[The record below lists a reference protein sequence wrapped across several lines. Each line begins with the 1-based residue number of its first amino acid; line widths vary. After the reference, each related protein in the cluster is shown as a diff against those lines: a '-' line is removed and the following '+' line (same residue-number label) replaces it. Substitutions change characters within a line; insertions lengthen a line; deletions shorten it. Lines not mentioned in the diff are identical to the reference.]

1 VHFSRRVR
9 IFLWVALCAFAAM
22 AITVSILVVRFQP
35 IARSYVMSAL
45 RERYNSEV
53 NLGDLQIS
61 LFPRVHATGENLELH
76 FGGRQDLPPLVRVR
90 RFTLDASFIGFFRSP
105 KRIGKLTLEGT
116 QIHVPPHSASG
127 AADAPGSSG
136 KSVKIPFVLD
146 EVVAD
151 GTRLESLP
159 TDPSKQPLIFHIR
172 ELTLHSVGIGQ
183 AMTFHA
189 RLDNPKPPG
198 AIHSDGKFGPWD
210 AEDPSN
216 TPLSG
221 KYTFRDADL
230 GVFHGIA
237 GTLSSD
243 GQYTG
248 KLARIEVQGS
258 TETPNFALST
268 GQHPMHLHTD
278 FQATVDGTNGNTVL
292 HPVKARLGESDF
304 EVSGSI
310 DRSALEEHKTILLDA
325 NSKGA
330 KLEDFLRLAVK
341 SPTPPMTGGISFNAK
356 VKIPPG
362 KTDVVDRIQLQ
373 GSFGLNGVRFT
384 SPDVQG
390 KIASLSHRAEGHPE
404 AEGSNVTADFRGR
417 FSMRDGQLIL
427 PDLDF
432 HVPGASVNLAGKYGV
447 RSGDLDF
454 QGTARLEATVSQMTT
469 GIKRILLK
477 PIDPLFR
484 RDGAGTVLPM
494 RISGTR
500 GSPTFRLD
508 IGKVLRRK

>member
-9 IFLWVALCAFAAM
+9 IFLCVALCAFAAV
-22 AITVSILVVRFQP
+22 AITVAILIARFEP
-35 IARSYVMSAL
+35 IARSYVISAL

-76 FGGRQDLPPLVRVR
+76 FRGRQDLPPLVRVR
-90 RFTLDASFIGFFRSP
+90 RFTLDASFVGFFRSP

-116 QIHVPPHSASG
+116 QIHVPPHSDARAG
-127 AADAPGSSG
+127 AGPGGSG
-136 KSVKIPFVLD
+136 KPVKIPFVLN

-159 TDPSKQPLIFHIR
+159 KDPSKQPLIFHIR

-189 RLDNPKPPG
+189 KLDNPKPPG

-210 AEDPSN
+210 AQDPSE
-216 TPLSG
+216 TPVSG
-221 KYTFRDADL
+221 AYTFRDADL
-230 GVFHGIA
+230 SVFHGIA

-243 GQYTG
+243 GEYTG
-248 KLARIEVQGS
+248 KLDRIEVQGI
-258 TETPNFALST
+258 TETPNFALTT
-268 GQHPMHLHTD
+268 GQHPMHLHTE

-292 HPVKARLGESDF
+292 HPVKARLGGSDF

-325 NSKGA
+325 AGRGA

-341 SPTPPMTGGISFNAK
+341 SPTPPMTGRISFSTK

-384 SPDVQG
+384 SADVQS
-390 KIASLSHRAEGHPE
+390 KIASLSHRAKGHPE

-417 FSMRDGQLIL
+417 FVMRDGLLIL
-427 PDLDF
+427 PDLNFD
-432 HVPGASVNLAGKYGV
+432 VPGAAVNLVGKYSV

-484 RDGAGTVLPM
+484 RDGAGTVLPI

-500 GSPTFRLD
+500 GSPSFRLD
-508 IGKVLRRK
+508 IGRVLRRN

>member
-1 VHFSRRVR
+1 MLFSRRVR
-9 IFLWVALCAFAAM
+9 IFLWVALCAFAAI
-22 AITVSILVVRFQP
+22 AITVAILIVRFQP

-45 RERYNSEV
+45 RERYSSEV

-61 LFPRVHATGENLELH
+61 LFPSVHATGENLELH
-76 FGGRQDLPPLVRVR
+76 LGGRQDLPPLVRVR
-90 RFTLDASFIGFFRSP
+90 RFTLDASLIGFFRSP

-116 QIHVPPHSASG
+116 QIHVPPHSGTRSG
-127 AADAPGSSG
+127 IGPGSSG
-136 KSVKIPFVLD
+136 KQVRIPFVLN

-159 TDPSKQPLIFHIR
+159 RDPSKQPLIFHIR
-172 ELTLHSVGIGQ
+172 ELTLHSVGIGE

-189 RLDNPKPPG
+189 KLDNPKPPG
-198 AIHSDGKFGPWD
+198 FIHSDGRFGPWD
-210 AEDPSN
+210 AQDPSE
-216 TPLSG
+216 TPVSG
-221 KYTFRDADL
+221 QYTFRDADL
-230 GVFHGIA
+230 GVFPGIA

-248 KLARIEVQGS
+248 KLDRIEVQGT
-258 TETPNFALST
+258 TETPNFILST

-292 HPVKARLGESDF
+292 HPVKARLGESNF

-325 NSKGA
+325 SGQGA

-341 SPTPPMTGGISFNAK
+341 SPTPPMTGRISFTTK

-362 KTDVVDRIQLQ
+362 NTDVVDRIQLQ
-373 GSFGLNGVRFT
+373 GAFGLNGVRFT

-390 KIASLSHRAEGHPE
+390 KIASLSHRAEGHPD
-404 AEGSNVTADFRGR
+404 AEGKNVAADFRGR
-417 FSMRDGQLIL
+417 FSMQNGLLLL
-427 PDLDF
+427 PDLNF
-432 HVPGASVNLAGKYGV
+432 HVPGAAVNLVGKYEV
-447 RSGDLDF
+447 LSGELDF

-469 GIKRILLK
+469 GIKRVLLK

-484 RDGAGTVLPM
+484 RDGAGTVLP
-494 RISGTR
+494 IHIGGTR
-500 GSPTFRLD
+500 GSPSFHLD
-508 IGKVLRRK
+508 IGRVLRRN

>member
-1 VHFSRRVR
+1 MHFSRRVR
-9 IFLWVALCAFAAM
+9 IFLWLALCAFGAV
-22 AITVSILVVRFQP
+22 AITVAIVAVRFQP
-35 IARSYVMSAL
+35 IARSYVISAL

-61 LFPRVHATGENLELH
+61 LFPSVHATGENLELH

-90 RFTLDASFIGFFRSP
+90 RFTLDASFLGFFRSP
-105 KRIGKLTLEGT
+105 KRIGKLTLEGAV
-116 QIHVPPHSASG
+116 IHVPPHSAAG
-127 AADAPGSSG
+127 GTGLGSTG
-136 KSVKIPFVLD
+136 KSVKIPFVLN

-159 TDPSKQPLIFHIR
+159 KDPSKQPLIFHIR
-172 ELTLHSVGIGQ
+172 ELTMHSVGIGE

-198 AIHSDGKFGPWD
+198 AIHSDGNFGPWN
-210 AEDPSN
+210 AQDPSE

-221 KYTFRDADL
+221 TYTFRDADL

-237 GTLSSD
+237 GTLSSE
-243 GQYTG
+243 GRYSG
-248 KLARIEVQGS
+248 KLARIEVQGT

-325 NSKGA
+325 TGKGA

-341 SPTPPMTGGISFNAK
+341 SPTPPMTGRISFSTK
-356 VKIPPG
+356 VKVPPG

-373 GSFGLNGVRFT
+373 GTFGLNGVRFT
-384 SPDVQG
+384 SADVQG

-417 FSMRDGQLIL
+417 FVMRDGLLIL
-427 PDLDF
+427 PDLGF
-432 HVPGASVNLAGKYGV
+432 HVPGAAVNLAGKYGV

-454 QGTARLEATVSQMTT
+454 QGTARLDATVSQMTT
-469 GIKRILLK
+469 GIKRVLLK

-484 RDGAGTVLPM
+484 RDGAGTVLPI

-500 GSPTFRLD
+500 GTPSFSLD
-508 IGKVLRRK
+508 IGRVLRRK

>member
-1 VHFSRRVR
+1 
-9 IFLWVALCAFAAM
+9 VALGAFAAV
-22 AITVSILVVRFQP
+22 AVTVSILIARFEP
-35 IARSYVMSAL
+35 IARSYVISAL

-61 LFPRVHATGENLELH
+61 LFPSVHATGENLELH
-76 FGGRQDLPPLVRVR
+76 FGGRKDLPPLVRVR
-90 RFTLDASFIGFFRSP
+90 RFTLDASFVGFFRSP

-116 QIHVPPHSASG
+116 EIHTPPHAG
-127 AADAPGSSG
+127 AGAGTGSSG
-136 KSVKIPFVLD
+136 KPVKIPFVLD

-159 TDPSKQPLIFHIR
+159 KDPSKEPLIFHIR

-210 AEDPSN
+210 AQDPSE
-216 TPLSG
+216 TPVSG
-221 KYTFRDADL
+221 TYTFRDADL
-230 GVFHGIA
+230 SVFHGIA
-237 GTLSSD
+237 GTLSSE

-248 KLARIEVQGS
+248 KLDRIEVQGS
-258 TETPNFALST
+258 TETPNFALTT

-292 HPVKARLGESDF
+292 HPVKARLGGSDF

-325 NSKGA
+325 AGKGA
-330 KLEDFLRLAVK
+330 KLEDFLRLTVK
-341 SPTPPMTGGISFNAK
+341 SPTPPMTGRISFSTK

-362 KTDVVDRIQLQ
+362 KTDVVERIQLQ
-373 GSFGLNGVRFT
+373 GAFGLNGVRFT
-384 SPDVQG
+384 SPEVQG
-390 KIASLSHRAEGHPE
+390 KIASLSHRAKGHPE
-404 AEGSNVTADFRGR
+404 AEGANVTADFQGR
-417 FSMRDGQLIL
+417 FRMQNGLLLL
-427 PDLDF
+427 PDLNFD
-432 HVPGASVNLAGKYGV
+432 VPGAKVNLVGKYGV

-477 PIDPLFR
+477 PVDPLFR
-484 RDGAGTVLPM
+484 RDGAGTVLPI

-500 GSPTFRLD
+500 GSPSFRLD
-508 IGKVLRRK
+508 IGRVLRRN

>member
-1 VHFSRRVR
+1 MHFSRRVR
-9 IFLWVALCAFAAM
+9 IFLWVALCAFVAVAVTV
-22 AITVSILVVRFQP
+22 AILIAHFEP
-35 IARSYVMSAL
+35 IARSYVISTL

-61 LFPRVHATGENLELH
+61 LFPSVHATGENLELH

-90 RFTLDASFIGFFRSP
+90 RFTLDASFLGFFRSP
-105 KRIGKLTLEGT
+105 KRIGKLTLEGAE
-116 QIHVPPHSASG
+116 IHVPPHSEG
-127 AADAPGSSG
+127 APGSGSSG
-136 KSVKIPFVLD
+136 KSLKIPFVLD

-159 TDPSKQPLIFHIR
+159 KDPSKQPLIFHIR
-172 ELTLHSVGIGQ
+172 ELTLHSVGIGE

-189 RLDNPKPPG
+189 KLDNPKPPG

-210 AEDPSN
+210 AQDPSA
-216 TPLSG
+216 TPVSG
-221 KYTFRDADL
+221 TYTFRDADL
-230 GVFHGIA
+230 SVFHGIE

-243 GQYTG
+243 GKYSG
-248 KLARIEVQGS
+248 KLDRIEVQGA
-258 TETPNFALST
+258 TETPNFALTT

-292 HPVKARLGESDF
+292 HPVQARLGGSDF

-325 NSKGA
+325 AGKGA

-341 SPTPPMTGGISFNAK
+341 SPTPPMTGRISFSTK

-362 KTDVVDRIQLQ
+362 KTDVVDRIQLE

-384 SPDVQG
+384 SADVQG
-390 KIASLSHRAEGHPE
+390 KIASLSHRAKGHPE
-404 AEGSNVTADFRGR
+404 EEGSNVTADFRGR
-417 FSMRDGQLIL
+417 FLMRDGLLIL
-427 PDLDF
+427 PDLNFD
-432 HVPGASVNLAGKYGV
+432 VPGAAVNLVGKYGV

-469 GIKRILLK
+469 GIRRILLK
-477 PIDPLFR
+477 PVDPLFR
-484 RDGAGTVLPM
+484 RDGAGTVLPI

-500 GSPTFRLD
+500 GSPSFRLD
-508 IGKVLRRK
+508 IGRVLRRN